1 MVFHISKICYS
12 VSVHFLSKR
21 LKHNLNIT
29 VECQCQ
35 YHVNLSQTEA
45 DSGHPYIVTSLA
57 LVARHLFDE
66 GILLDGV
73 SKYR

>member
-1 MVFHISKICYS
+1 M
-12 VSVHFLSKR
+12 
-21 LKHNLNIT
+21 NII
-29 VECQCQ
+29 VECQC
-35 YHVNLSQTEA
+35 HVDLNQTET

>member
-1 MVFHISKICYS
+1 M
-12 VSVHFLSKR
+12 
-21 LKHNLNIT
+21 LKHNVNVT
-29 VECQCQ
+29 VECQC
-35 YHVNLSQTEA
+35 HGRLLSLTEA
-45 DSGHPYIVTSLA
+45 DSGHLHIVTSLA